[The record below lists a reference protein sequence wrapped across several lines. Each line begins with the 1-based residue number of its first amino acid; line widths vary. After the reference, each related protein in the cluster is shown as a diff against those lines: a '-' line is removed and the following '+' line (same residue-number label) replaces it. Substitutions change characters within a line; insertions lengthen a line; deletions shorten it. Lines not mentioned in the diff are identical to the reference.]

1 MGSSSL
7 AIEVNLQDCYS
18 APNSIH
24 PDTWN
29 QWFASW
35 LEILQP
41 QTPAALGWEVTLRL
55 TDDREI
61 QTLNRDY
68 RHQDRPTDV
77 LAFAELDIDSPLGEG
92 LESEPSYLGDIVIS
106 VETAS
111 RQAQEQGH
119 PLEIELVWLASHGF
133 LHLLG
138 WDHPNDEKLQEM
150 LSMQEQF
157 LKNIGLIS

>member
-1 MGSSSL
+1 MR
-7 AIEVNLQDCYS
+7 IEVNLQNCYGTPS
-18 APNSIH
+18 STDAE
-24 PDTWN
+24 TWN
-29 QWFASW
+29 RWFSRW

-41 QTPAALGWEVTLRL
+41 QTLAALGWEVTLRL
-55 TDDREI
+55 TDDGEI
-61 QTLNRDY
+61 QALNRDY

-77 LAFAELDIDSPLGEG
+77 LAFAELDIDSPLGEA

-106 VETAS
+106 VDTAS
-111 RQAQEQGH
+111 RQAQQQGH
-119 PLEIELVWLASHGF
+119 PLEIELAWLASHGF

-157 LKNIGLIS
+157 LRNIGLIS